1 MKKAIIL
8 ASVLT
13 AAAATPALS
22 QQRVEVGV
30 LDCVIEGGAGVVIA
44 SSQELAC
51 TFEPA
56 DETRPPET
64 YVGVVNK
71 FGLDVGVKD
80 ATQMQWLVLAPTA
93 DAYAPGALEGD
104 YAGVSAEVAA
114 GLGAGANILV
124 TQDSESLMLQPI
136 SVEGK
141 TGINVALG
149 VSEFQLRSTA
159 AAE

>member
-22 QQRVEVGV
+22 QERVEVGV
-30 LDCVIEGGAGVVIA
+30 LDCVIEGGGGVVIA

-51 TFEPA
+51 TFEPS
-56 DETRPPET
+56 DGNRPPET

-114 GLGAGANILV
+114 GFGAGANVLV
-124 TQDSESLMLQPI
+124 TQDSESLMLQPV
-136 SVEGK
+136 SLESK
-141 TGINVALG
+141 TGINIALG

>member
-1 MKKAIIL
+1 MN
-8 ASVLT
+8 SH
-13 AAAATPALS
+13 
-22 QQRVEVGV
+22 
-30 LDCVIEGGAGVVIA
+30 
-44 SSQELAC
+44 
-51 TFEPA
+51 
-56 DETRPPET
+56 ET

-80 ATQMQWLVLAPTA
+80 ATQMQWLVMAPTA

-124 TQDSESLMLQPI
+124 TQDSQSLMLQPV
-136 SVEGK
+136 SLEGK

-149 VSEFQLRSTA
+149 VSEFQLRSTS

>member
-1 MKKAIIL
+1 MKKVIIL

-56 DETRPPET
+56 DENRPPET

>member
-8 ASVLT
+8 ASALT
-13 AAAATPALS
+13 AAAAAPAFA
-22 QQRVEVGV
+22 QERVEVGV

-56 DETRPPET
+56 GDERPPET

-71 FGLDVGVKD
+71 FGIDVGVKD

-104 YAGVSAEVAA
+104 YAGVSAEIAA

-124 TQDSESLMLQPI
+124 TKESESLMLQPV
-136 SVEGK
+136 SLEGK
-141 TGINVALG
+141 TGLNVALG
-149 VSEFQLRSTA
+149 VSEFQLRSTS